1 LEVDGVRLARALI
14 LEGYAYN
21 GMTRLLKAG
30 ELIRVRHGAYAVSP
44 AEDALIEH
52 RRLIVATLPRCRDVC
67 LSHVSAALLHGLPTW
82 AADLDR
88 VHATKSGGGHGRRGR
103 ALHLHASSL
112 DADEVIHIGG
122 VPLTSLARTVVDC
135 ARTYPYGKAVP
146 IGDAALRA
154 GLRPEELE
162 RGLQRARNQTGIPR
176 ARRVAAFLDG
186 RAESVGESKSR
197 ILLSGIGLP
206 MPEPQ
211 FEVVDG
217 DGRTVARTDFGWEDQ
232 RTVGEFD
239 GKIKYGR
246 LVRPGEKPEDAVFRE
261 KIREDRIRDLGWEVV
276 RWTWADLD
284 QPELL
289 ANRLQR
295 AFARGCRRSA

>member
-1 LEVDGVRLARALI
+1 
-14 LEGYAYN
+14 
-21 GMTRLLKAG
+21 
-30 ELIRVRHGAYAVSP
+30 
-44 AEDALIEH
+44 
-52 RRLIVATLPRCRDVC
+52 
-67 LSHVSAALLHGLPTW
+67 
-82 AADLDR
+82 
-88 VHATKSGGGHGRRGR
+88 
-103 ALHLHASSL
+103 
-112 DADEVIHIGG
+112 
-122 VPLTSLARTVVDC
+122 
-135 ARTYPYGKAVP
+135 
-146 IGDAALRA
+146 
-154 GLRPEELE
+154 
-162 RGLQRARNQTGIPR
+162 
-176 ARRVAAFLDG
+176 
-186 RAESVGESKSR
+186 
-197 ILLSGIGLP
+197 